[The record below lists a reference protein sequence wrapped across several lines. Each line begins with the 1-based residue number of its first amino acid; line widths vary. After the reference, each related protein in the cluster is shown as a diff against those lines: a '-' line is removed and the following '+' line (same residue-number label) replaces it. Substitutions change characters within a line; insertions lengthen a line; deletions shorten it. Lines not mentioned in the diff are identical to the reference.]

1 MRYLSLIA
9 FLIASVV
16 SLDSNAVTV
25 ADFVRPSPL
34 VDIQISPDGKHLAML
49 RREEIDKLYVVRR
62 SDNSIV
68 SGVNSSQGQRFHS
81 FAWVNDGRLIIEP
94 AVEIP
99 TYDRALPTGTIL
111 TFGIDGQKNGY
122 LRRNRGQSDAQMF
135 SVVSLLPADP
145 SHILVARYRFDTDST
160 VSSPYVR
167 TEDEIGLTRSI
178 LQTSK
183 SADEYAIAT
192 CSTGCEAPLI
202 AAPVL
207 EKLNILTG
215 KSVEVIT
222 GPSEQGE
229 FISDANG
236 TRFLFTGIDSGL
248 VSISTTDDAEW
259 REVKYFTQYL
269 ELGVV
274 PIGFDSEGNM
284 IALDNLVDTLGISRL
299 TEDGEIESV
308 FRDRIADIDG
318 IVRGRD
324 GDILAASFTAGYRS
338 WFYPEE
344 GSDFAVTH
352 QALRAAY
359 PDSDIEITSLTNNNA
374 EAIVRVYGDKNPGRY
389 YVVNLVTRQAEDLL
403 SSADWL
409 DSSEL
414 VATLPVQIPTR
425 DDFELHGYLTLPKSA
440 QDTPPLIVMTQA
452 HPFSDTYKWGYDAQ
466 AQLFANA
473 GFAVLQINARG
484 APGYGLRYTTGSD
497 AELELWS
504 GNDIVDAVKWVSQQ
518 ELINPNKVCILGEG
532 RGAYS
537 AMLAAR
543 SDDIFRCVVAA
554 NAEEDIEQPAISP
567 TQQFASSLLQ
577 GRNPELLPWFDTF
590 GDMSERV
597 EAPALILDEHLIGS
611 AGISRI
617 SETERLVETY
627 EQIIAFLEESLS
639 ADQPEKRLNQP
650 LIQILSTDERKELLA
665 IMTKIHRD
673 LKRATRE
680 RDPKNLPAGFERRA
694 QSPEEKLRRVARALN
709 GRDREVRKVLPEEAW
724 SGYERLKQNYQ
735 VQVERSIR
743 QGREIPEYVL
753 PAAGR

>member
-1 MRYLSLIA
+1 MRYLNLIA
-9 FLIASVV
+9 FLVV
-16 SLDSNAVTV
+16 TVLSIDAHSVTV
-25 ADFVRPSPL
+25 ADFVRPTPL

-68 SGVNSSQGQRFHS
+68 SGVNSSQGQRFHK
-81 FAWVNDGRLIIEP
+81 FTWVSEGRLIIEP

-99 TYDRALPTGTIL
+99 SYDRALPTGAIL

-122 LRRNRGQSDAQMF
+122 LRRNRAQSGAQMF
-135 SVVSLLPADP
+135 SIVSLLPADP
-145 SHILVARYRFDTDST
+145 AHILIARYRFDTDADAT
-160 VSSPYVR
+160 TPYVR
-167 TEDEIGLTRSI
+167 MEDEIGLTQSI
-178 LQTSK
+178 HQTSK
-183 SADEYAIAT
+183 VGDEYNIAQ
-192 CSTGCEAPLI
+192 CMTGCEAPLV
-202 AAPVL
+202 AAPIL
-207 EKLNILTG
+207 EKLDILTG
-215 KSVEVIT
+215 KSEEIIT

-248 VSISTTDDAEW
+248 VSISTSDNAEW

-269 ELGVV
+269 DLGVV
-274 PIGFDSEGNM
+274 PIGFDSDGKM
-284 IALDNLVDTLGISRL
+284 IALDNLVDTVGISRL
-299 TEDGEIESV
+299 TEEGEVESV

-344 GSDFAVTH
+344 TSDFAVTH

-359 PDSDIEITSLTNNNA
+359 PDSDIEITSLTDNNA
-374 EAIVRVYGDKNPGRY
+374 EAIVKVYGDKNPGRY

-409 DSSEL
+409 DSSAL

-425 DDFELHGYLTLPKSA
+425 DEFELHGYLTLPKSD
-440 QDTPPLIVMTQA
+440 QETPPLIVMTQA

-473 GFAVLQINARG
+473 GFAVLQINTRG

-543 SDDIFRCVVAA
+543 NDEVFRCVVAA
-554 NAEEDIEQPAISP
+554 NAEEDVEQPAISP
-567 TQQFASSLLQ
+567 TQQFANSLLQ
-577 GRNPELLPWFDTF
+577 GRNPDLLPWFDTF
-590 GDMSERV
+590 DDMTERV
-597 EAPALILDEHLIGS
+597 DAPALILDEHLINS

-617 SETERLVETY
+617 SDTERLVETY
-627 EQIIAFLEESLS
+627 EQIIAFLEQSLS
-639 ADQPEKRLNQP
+639 GDLPEKRLNQP
-650 LIQILSTDERKELLA
+650 LIQILSTEERKELLA

-673 LKRATRE
+673 LVRATRE

-735 VQVERSIR
+735 AQVERSIR

>member
-1 MRYLSLIA
+1 MRRLILFALLSIG
-9 FLIASVV
+9 IV
-16 SLDSNAVTV
+16 SFESYAVSV

-34 VDIQISPDGKHLAML
+34 VDIQISPDGEYLAML

-62 SDNSIV
+62 SDNSVV
-68 SGVNSSQGQRFHS
+68 SGVNSSVGQRFHA
-81 FAWVNDGRLIIEP
+81 FTWVNNERLVIEP
-94 AVEIP
+94 AVEIQSQ
-99 TYDRALPTGTIL
+99 DRALPTGTIL

-122 LRRNRGQSDAQMF
+122 LRRNRAESGVQMF
-135 SVVSLLPADP
+135 SLVALLPEDP
-145 SHILVARYRFDTDST
+145 AHILIARYRFEGESEGAM
-160 VSSPYVR
+160 PYVR
-167 TEDEIGLTRSI
+167 TEDEIGLTKSI
-178 LQTSK
+178 ARTTKL
-183 SADEYAIAT
+183 ADGYALAV
-192 CSTGCEAPLI
+192 CESGCQASLA

-207 EKLNILTG
+207 EKLNVFTG
-215 KSVEVIT
+215 QSVAIVDA
-222 GPSEQGE
+222 PSDQGE
-229 FISDANG
+229 FISDSTG
-236 TRFLFTGIDSGL
+236 QSFLFTGIDSGL
-248 VSISTTDDAEW
+248 VSISTAENAEW

-269 ELGVV
+269 DLGVV
-274 PIGFDSEGNM
+274 PIGFEDDGAI
-284 IALDNLVDTLGISRL
+284 IALDNLVDTVGISRL
-299 TEDGEIESV
+299 TKDGEVKSI

-324 GDILAASFTAGYRS
+324 GEVLAASFTAGYRS
-338 WFYPEE
+338 WFYTNESSE
-344 GSDFAVTH
+344 FTATH

-359 PDSDIEITSLTNNNA
+359 PDSDIEITSLTDNNTQ
-374 EAIVRVYGDKNPGRY
+374 AIVKVYGDKNPGQY

-409 DSSEL
+409 DGSSL
-414 VATLPVQIPTR
+414 MTTQPVQIPTR
-425 DDFELHGYLTLPKSA
+425 DDFELHGYLTLPA
-440 QDTPPLIVMTQA
+440 GDEATPPLIVMTQA
-452 HPFSDTYKWGYDAQ
+452 HPFSNTYKWGYDAQ

-473 GFAVLQINARG
+473 GFAVLQINTRG

-504 GNDIVDAVKWVSQQ
+504 GNDIVDAVRWVSQQ

-543 SDDIFRCVVAA
+543 NDDVFRCVVAA

-567 TQQFASSLLQ
+567 TQQFANSLLR

-590 GDMSERV
+590 DDMSDRV
-597 EAPALILDEHLIGS
+597 EAPALIIDEHLIGS

-627 EQIIAFLEESLS
+627 EEIIAFLEASLS
-639 ADQPEKRLNQP
+639 ADLPQKGLNQP
-650 LIQILSTDERKELLA
+650 LMQILSTEERKELLA

-673 LKRATRE
+673 LERALRE
-680 RDPKNLPAGFERRA
+680 RDPKNLPAGFERRT
-694 QSPEEKLRRVARALN
+694 QSAEEKLRRVARALN
-709 GRDREVRKVLPEEAW
+709 GRDREVRRVLPEEAW
-724 SGYERLKQNYQ
+724 AGYEKLKQNYQ

-743 QGREIPEYVL
+743 QGREIPDYVL